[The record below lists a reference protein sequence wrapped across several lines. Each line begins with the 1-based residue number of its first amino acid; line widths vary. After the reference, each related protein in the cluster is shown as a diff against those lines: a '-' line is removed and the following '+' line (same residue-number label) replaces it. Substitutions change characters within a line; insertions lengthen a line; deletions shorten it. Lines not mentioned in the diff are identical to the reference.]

1 VKGAFK
7 GIAWAGFGA
16 ICLGIALVPWGS
28 PFKVLFPGIAALIFG
43 IVGRGILELKDDR
56 P

>member
-1 VKGAFK
+1 MNGAFK
-7 GIAWAGFGA
+7 GIAWAGFAA
-16 ICLGIALVPWGS
+16 ICLGIALVPWGLAS
-28 PFKVLFPGIAALIFG
+28 SVTFPGAGALIFG